1 MLKVCGDVPV
11 LLTIQGILRRISK
24 EYYGGLTFNERLKC
38 LKLKEILTMKTP
50 TAYKMLYS
58 RNAEREEKV
67 LKQVKYV
74 TGRTDWDKA
83 VMLSVNPNLKYF
95 RCNYNLRKEFYESEK
110 WSLESCERHTVFSS
124 SALYSLKGLHIEVK
138 AIAIL
143 KKKYPDIKLYVPG
156 GCAENGKIK
165 DPSGYIKYI
174 NRLIKKYGLEDNI
187 IFTGSISPSDVA
199 KRLRKANVFVVS
211 SAVEGA
217 LHNSCLFQRD
227 FVSLYKS
234 QRNPDRIREIRAAE
248 GVRFIQ

>member
-1 MLKVCGDVPV
+1 M
-11 LLTIQGILRRISK
+11 
-24 EYYGGLTFNERLKC
+24 
-38 LKLKEILTMKTP
+38 
-50 TAYKMLYS
+50 
-58 RNAEREEKV
+58 
-67 LKQVKYV
+67 
-74 TGRTDWDKA
+74 
-83 VMLSVNPNLKYF
+83 
-95 RCNYNLRKEFYESEK
+95 
-110 WSLESCERHTVFSS
+110 FSS

-187 IFTGSISPSDVA
+187 IFTGSISPSEVA